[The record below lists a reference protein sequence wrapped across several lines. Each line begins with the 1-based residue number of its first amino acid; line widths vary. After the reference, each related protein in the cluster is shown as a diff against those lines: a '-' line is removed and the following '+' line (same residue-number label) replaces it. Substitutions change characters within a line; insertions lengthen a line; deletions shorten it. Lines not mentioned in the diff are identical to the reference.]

1 MDKIVEIARF
11 TYPADAQPLMALL
24 RSEGIE
30 CYLRNEL
37 SSQIMAG
44 YVDVGGARVEILE
57 CDVPRAMKIMEEG
70 GYDLPREDE
79 QAEPVE
85 QVAGFARHIPFL
97 RKYPLEKQI
106 MILFVI
112 IAVFLAA
119 PALVTRTGPW
129 YNSTAPRRG
138 AYFIK
143 LNKCNQWHA
152 ER

>member
-57 CDVPRAMKIMEEG
+57 SDVPRAMKIMEEG

-112 IAVFLAA
+112 IAVFLAMGCLMLHA
-119 PALVTRTGPW
+119 ACIQR
-129 YNSTAPRRG
+129 NDQFRRHICPCSLR
-138 AYFIK
+138 YHCVRSD
-143 LNKCNQWHA
+143 L
-152 ER
+152 

>member
-1 MDKIVEIARF
+1 MIVYLHLQKNKYHGQDRRNSPVHLSGGCP
-11 TYPADAQPLMALL
+11 TADGPVEVG
-24 RSEGIE
+24 RVE

-57 CDVPRAMKIMEEG
+57 SDVPRAMKIMEEG

-112 IAVFLAA
+112 IAVFLA
-119 PALVTRTGPW
+119 LVI
-129 YNSTAPRRG
+129 
-138 AYFIK
+138 YFGSLISS
-143 LNKCNQWHA
+143 N
-152 ER
+152 

>member
-44 YVDVGGARVEILE
+44 YVDVGGDWENRLKQDVGGARVEILE
-57 CDVPRAMKIMEEG
+57 SDVPRAMKIMEEG

-112 IAVFLAA
+112 IAVFLA
-119 PALVTRTGPW
+119 LVI
-129 YNSTAPRRG
+129 
-138 AYFIK
+138 YFGSLISS
-143 LNKCNQWHA
+143 N
-152 ER
+152 

>member
-11 TYPADAQPLMALL
+11 AYRNSFNMAFTMFGP
-24 RSEGIE
+24 EGIE

-57 CDVPRAMKIMEEG
+57 SDVPRAMKIMEEG

-112 IAVFLAA
+112 IAVFLA
-119 PALVTRTGPW
+119 LVI
-129 YNSTAPRRG
+129 
-138 AYFIK
+138 YFGSLISS
-143 LNKCNQWHA
+143 N
-152 ER
+152 

>member
-1 MDKIVEIARF
+1 MIVYLHLQKNKYHGQDRRNSPVHLSGGCPTA
-11 TYPADAQPLMALL
+11 
-24 RSEGIE
+24 EGIE

-57 CDVPRAMKIMEEG
+57 SDVPRAMKIMEEG

-112 IAVFLAA
+112 IAVFLA
-119 PALVTRTGPW
+119 LVI
-129 YNSTAPRRG
+129 
-138 AYFIK
+138 YFGSLISS
-143 LNKCNQWHA
+143 N
-152 ER
+152 

>member
-44 YVDVGGARVEILE
+44 YVDVGGARV
-57 CDVPRAMKIMEEG
+57 KIMEEG

-112 IAVFLAA
+112 IAVFLA
-119 PALVTRTGPW
+119 LVI
-129 YNSTAPRRG
+129 
-138 AYFIK
+138 YFGSLISS
-143 LNKCNQWHA
+143 N
-152 ER
+152 

>member
-30 CYLRNEL
+30 
-37 SSQIMAG
+37 

-57 CDVPRAMKIMEEG
+57 SDVPRAMKIMEEG

-112 IAVFLAA
+112 IAVFLA
-119 PALVTRTGPW
+119 LVI
-129 YNSTAPRRG
+129 
-138 AYFIK
+138 YFGSLISS
-143 LNKCNQWHA
+143 N
-152 ER
+152 

>member
-11 TYPADAQPLMALL
+11 TYPAEAQPLMALL
-24 RSEGIE
+24 RSEGIA

-57 CDVPRAMKIMEEG
+57 SDVPRAMEILKEG
-70 GYDLPREDE
+70 GYPLPGEDE
-79 QAEPVE
+79 QAEPIE
-85 QVAGFARHIPFL
+85 QMAGLARHIPFL

-112 IAVFLAA
+112 VVLFLA
-119 PALVTRTGPW
+119 LVI
-129 YNSTAPRRG
+129 
-138 AYFIK
+138 YFGSLISS
-143 LNKCNQWHA
+143 N
-152 ER
+152 

>member
-57 CDVPRAMKIMEEG
+57 SDVPRAMKIMEEG

-85 QVAGFARHIPFL
+85 QVAGFARHPFSTKISL
-97 RKYPLEKQI
+97 RETNHDPI
-106 MILFVI
+106 RHHSCLFGFGDLLRI
-112 IAVFLAA
+112 
-119 PALVTRTGPW
+119 
-129 YNSTAPRRG
+129 
-138 AYFIK
+138 AYFLK

>member
-57 CDVPRAMKIMEEG
+57 SDVPRAMKIMEEG

-97 RKYPLEKQI
+97 RKYPLEKSNHDPI
-106 MILFVI
+106 RHHSCLFGFGDLLRI
-112 IAVFLAA
+112 
-119 PALVTRTGPW
+119 
-129 YNSTAPRRG
+129 
-138 AYFIK
+138 AYFLK

>member
-44 YVDVGGARVEILE
+44 YGR
-57 CDVPRAMKIMEEG
+57 R
-70 GYDLPREDE
+70 R
-79 QAEPVE
+79 
-85 QVAGFARHIPFL
+85 
-97 RKYPLEKQI
+97 
-106 MILFVI
+106 
-112 IAVFLAA
+112 
-119 PALVTRTGPW
+119 RTGGDSGKRRSPSHEDHGGRRLRPAPGRRASGTGRTSRRIRTS
-129 YNSTAPRRG
+129 YPFSTKISLRETNHDPIRHHSCLFGFGDLLRI
-138 AYFIK
+138 AYFLK

>member
-44 YVDVGGARVEILE
+44 YVDVGGARVR
-57 CDVPRAMKIMEEG
+57 PTPGRRASGTGRTSRRIRTSYPFSTKISLRETNHDPIRHHSCLFG
-70 GYDLPREDE
+70 FGDL
-79 QAEPVE
+79 
-85 QVAGFARHIPFL
+85 L
-97 RKYPLEKQI
+97 RI
-106 MILFVI
+106 
-112 IAVFLAA
+112 
-119 PALVTRTGPW
+119 
-129 YNSTAPRRG
+129 
-138 AYFIK
+138 AYFLK

>member
-57 CDVPRAMKIMEEG
+57 CDVPR
-70 GYDLPREDE
+70 EDE

-112 IAVFLAA
+112 IAVFLA
-119 PALVTRTGPW
+119 LVI
-129 YNSTAPRRG
+129 
-138 AYFIK
+138 YFGSLISS
-143 LNKCNQWHA
+143 N
-152 ER
+152 

>member
-57 CDVPRAMKIMEEG
+57 SDVPRAMKIMEEG

-85 QVAGFARHIPFL
+85 TSRRIRTSYPFSTKISLRETNHDPIRHRSCLFGFGD
-97 RKYPLEKQI
+97 
-106 MILFVI
+106 LFRI
-112 IAVFLAA
+112 
-119 PALVTRTGPW
+119 
-129 YNSTAPRRG
+129 
-138 AYFIK
+138 AYFLK

>member
-57 CDVPRAMKIMEEG
+57 SDVPRAMKIMEEG

-85 QVAGFARHIPFL
+85 KVAGFARHIPFI
-97 RKYPLEKQI
+97 RKYK
-106 MILFVI
+106 
-112 IAVFLAA
+112 
-119 PALVTRTGPW
+119 
-129 YNSTAPRRG
+129 S
-138 AYFIK
+138 
-143 LNKCNQWHA
+143 
-152 ER
+152 

>member
-79 QAEPVE
+79 QAEPV
-85 QVAGFARHIPFL
+85 QAVSGWVRHVPFL
-97 RKYPLEKQI
+97 RHLPLEKQI
-106 MILFVI
+106 IVLFILV
-112 IAVFLAA
+112 AVFLA
-119 PALVTRTGPW
+119 LVI
-129 YNSTAPRRG
+129 
-138 AYFIK
+138 YFGS
-143 LNKCNQWHA
+143 LVSSN
-152 ER
+152 

>member
-57 CDVPRAMKIMEEG
+57 SDVPRAMKIMEEG

-79 QAEPVE
+79 
-85 QVAGFARHIPFL
+85 L
-97 RKYPLEKQI
+97 
-106 MILFVI
+106 
-112 IAVFLAA
+112 AVFLA
-119 PALVTRTGPW
+119 LVI
-129 YNSTAPRRG
+129 
-138 AYFIK
+138 YFGSLISS
-143 LNKCNQWHA
+143 N
-152 ER
+152 

>member
-57 CDVPRAMKIMEEG
+57 SDVPRAMKIMEEG

-85 QVAGFARHIPFL
+85 QVARIRTSYPFSTKISLRETNHDPIRH
-97 RKYPLEKQI
+97 RSC
-106 MILFVI
+106 
-112 IAVFLAA
+112 FLA
-119 PALVTRTGPW
+119 LVV
-129 YNSTAPRRG
+129 
-138 AYFIK
+138 YFGSLISS
-143 LNKCNQWHA
+143 N
-152 ER
+152 

>member
-57 CDVPRAMKIMEEG
+57 SDVPRAMKIMEE
-70 GYDLPREDE
+70 
-79 QAEPVE
+79 
-85 QVAGFARHIPFL
+85 GFARHIPFL

-112 IAVFLAA
+112 IAVFLA
-119 PALVTRTGPW
+119 LVI
-129 YNSTAPRRG
+129 
-138 AYFIK
+138 YFGSLISS
-143 LNKCNQWHA
+143 N
-152 ER
+152 

>member
-57 CDVPRAMKIMEEG
+57 SDVPRAMKIMEEG
-70 GYDLPREDE
+70 GYDLPREARASGTGRTSRRIRTSYPFSTKISLRETNHD
-79 QAEPVE
+79 PIRHHSCLF
-85 QVAGFARHIPFL
+85 GFGDLL
-97 RKYPLEKQI
+97 RI
-106 MILFVI
+106 
-112 IAVFLAA
+112 
-119 PALVTRTGPW
+119 
-129 YNSTAPRRG
+129 

>member
-57 CDVPRAMKIMEEG
+57 SDMKIMEEG

-85 QVAGFARHIPFL
+85 QVAGFVRHIPFL

-112 IAVFLAA
+112 IAVFLA
-119 PALVTRTGPW
+119 LVI
-129 YNSTAPRRG
+129 
-138 AYFIK
+138 YFGSLISS
-143 LNKCNQWHA
+143 N
-152 ER
+152 

>member
-57 CDVPRAMKIMEEG
+57 SDVPRAMKIMEEG

-85 QVAGFARHIPFL
+85 QVAGFARHIPFYEISL
-97 RKYPLEKQI
+97 RETNHDPI
-106 MILFVI
+106 RHHSCLFGFGDLLRI
-112 IAVFLAA
+112 
-119 PALVTRTGPW
+119 
-129 YNSTAPRRG
+129 
-138 AYFIK
+138 AYFLK

>member
-1 MDKIVEIARF
+1 MIV
-11 TYPADAQPLMALL
+11 
-24 RSEGIE
+24 
-30 CYLRNEL
+30 YLHLQKNKYHGQDRRNSPVHL
-37 SSQIMAG
+37 SGGCPTAG

-57 CDVPRAMKIMEEG
+57 SDVPRAMKIMEEG

-112 IAVFLAA
+112 IAVFLA
-119 PALVTRTGPW
+119 LVI
-129 YNSTAPRRG
+129 
-138 AYFIK
+138 YFGSLISS
-143 LNKCNQWHA
+143 N
-152 ER
+152 

>member
-11 TYPADAQPLMALL
+11 TYPAEAQPLMALL
-24 RSEGIE
+24 RSEGIA

-57 CDVPRAMKIMEEG
+57 SDVPRAMEILKEG
-70 GYDLPREDE
+70 GYPLPGEDE
-79 QAEPVE
+79 QAEPIE
-85 QVAGFARHIPFL
+85 QMAGLARHIPFL

-112 IAVFLAA
+112 VALFLA
-119 PALVTRTGPW
+119 LVI
-129 YNSTAPRRG
+129 
-138 AYFIK
+138 YFGSLISS
-143 LNKCNQWHA
+143 N
-152 ER
+152 

>member
-57 CDVPRAMKIMEEG
+57 SDVPRAMKIMEEG

-106 MILFVI
+106 
-112 IAVFLAA
+112 IAVFLA
-119 PALVTRTGPW
+119 LVI
-129 YNSTAPRRG
+129 
-138 AYFIK
+138 YFGSLISS
-143 LNKCNQWHA
+143 N
-152 ER
+152 